1 MANIALYPGGY
12 KPPHIGHY
20 KAAKIASQKA
30 KVIVF
35 VGISP
40 RDNITQDM
48 AVDLWKL
55 YTAKDSNIEIRASK
69 GSPVS
74 DVYDYVELEA
84 KDGDTIYFI
93 KGKKDKDDPRFKNI
107 PDYATKVNKN
117 INVRPIKIEDQFS
130 RSDKPVSGT
139 SMRSYIKNNDKESF
153 IDGLPEGTDEEA
165 AWNTVT
171 NLEEDLYNPEDKVLD
186 YMKSSEFKA
195 GYTKKDDV
203 PPGYKYRRGGQYS
216 AASGMGVAGTMYE
229 DAQYETGKVL
239 HVYDFDDTIAQVK
252 ANIKTTITSPSGDY
266 NKEILI
272 PAANFPEESKELEA
286 RLGSL
291 EIKYDFSEFEKQIGD
306 AIVNSK
312 VVNKLKDSLSR
323 PDVKTT
329 ILTARSIGHPVT
341 RYLKK
346 DLGLDAYVVPLGLQ
360 VQGKVKGTDKA
371 NWIENHIKKGYQTIY
386 FIDDSEENRT
396 AVAALKDKYP
406 DIRLKVEDP
415 AAVREM
421 NEGPQFGVLY
431 HFTQYLLDVL
441 DDNILRGPISLTR
454 SLDSY
459 AAEWLGDQP
468 YFILDKDKLRTKYK
482 IRPYKD
488 TSDNP
493 DYEPISQY
501 DEMEEVIKNDITDLA
516 RYIIKVVLP
525 YSDENWENALKE
537 KNIPYEV
544 KALDEMMGMMNN
556 QEKSKHAKNLKRLKK
571 DTAKQGDQYMEVPD
585 YIKGTLT
592 RKLYEK
598 MSASDVDA
606 VEDFADK
613 KLDPVDVDLTSD
625 HFFDRLNDPRNKK
638 EISGAELIGF
648 FKRLSKRKKEFIEFL
663 RQYKELVVTDDRTN
677 INIPFMKLANK
688 AIAKTV
694 MRKPDFQTSSP
705 SLTLEKVTK
714 DKIIC
719 DNCGWDWKIDDGGDD
734 LYMCHKCDH
743 DNTPTNENFPPYK
756 ANQVQQTRY
765 KASDVFTRDVKK
777 AEKMGYKEN
786 TFTKDWWKEQITEVL
801 TETKANTHL
810 THLEELV
817 LTQGQDGYNKAK
829 SFLYELIKNLKG
841 ESNNIK
847 NVSVKW
853 DGAPA
858 VWAGINPENGKFFVG
873 TKSIFNKQT
882 PKINYTSQDID
893 TNHGHAAGLVKKLK
907 LALQYLPALG
917 IKGILQGDFMFDSDD
932 VQTEDIDGVAHY
944 TFKPNTIRYAIE
956 ANSEIGKK
964 ILNAKI
970 GVIWHTT
977 YNSLEEGD
985 FSFGADVSGLSQ
997 TPNVWFDDAY
1007 FKDDTGILLND
1018 KEEAFV
1024 LEKIKEAD
1032 SLKVDYNALPD
1043 EISSRAKTNLLNT
1056 YLNQEIRKG
1065 EFINDPNKSFE
1076 TFVNWYKEKIE
1087 KAVAKISPKNQD
1099 KKRAALTDKLKTFIK
1114 SKDNVINLFKVSK
1127 LLSQAKNIF
1136 IAKYDKAVATKHFI
1150 DNGDGTL
1157 SVTKAEGF
1165 VAVDHT
1171 ESGIKLVDRLEFS
1184 KNNFN
1189 AGKPG
1194 EKK

>member
-20 KAAKIASQKA
+20 KAAKQALKEGA
-30 KVIVF
+30 DKVIVF
-35 VGISP
+35 VGP
-40 RDNITQDM
+40 KERDGITQNM
-48 AVDLWKL
+48 SITLWEL
-55 YTAKDSNIEIRASK
+55 YTQNDPIEIRPA
-69 GSPVS
+69 GVSPVR
-74 DVYDYVELEA
+74 DVYDFVELEA
-84 KDGDTIYFI
+84 KDGDTLLFI
-93 KGKKDKDDPRFKNI
+93 KGKKDSEDPRFARI
-107 PDYATKVNKN
+107 SDYATKVNKN
-117 INVRPIKIEDQFS
+117 INKDFINIDDIKS
-130 RSDKPVSGT
+130 RSGKPVSGT
-139 SMRSYIKNNDKESF
+139 SMRSYIKNNDKKSF
-153 IDGLPEGTDEEA
+153 IDGLPEETDEAA

-171 NLEEDLYNPEDKVLD
+171 NLDEDLYNPNDHVLD

-216 AASGMGVAGTMYE
+216 AASGQGGAGTMYE
-229 DAQYETGKVL
+229 ADEKGKTL
-239 HVYDFDDTIAQVK
+239 HAYDFDDTIAQVK

-291 EIKYDFSEFEKQIGD
+291 EIKYDFSEFEKQIND

-312 VVNKLKDSLSR
+312 VINKLKSSLSN
-323 PDVKTT
+323 PQIKTT

-341 RYLKK
+341 RYLKSI
-346 DLGLDAYVVPLGLQ
+346 GLDAYVVPLGLQ
-360 VQGKVKGTDKA
+360 VDGKVTGQDKA

-406 DIRLKVEDP
+406 DISLTVEDP
-415 AAVREM
+415 AAV
-421 NEGPQFGVLY
+421 N
-431 HFTQYLLDVL
+431 
-441 DDNILRGPISLTR
+441 
-454 SLDSY
+454 
-459 AAEWLGDQP
+459 
-468 YFILDKDKLRTKYK
+468 
-482 IRPYKD
+482 
-488 TSDNP
+488 
-493 DYEPISQY
+493 
-501 DEMEEVIKNDITDLA
+501 
-516 RYIIKVVLP
+516 
-525 YSDENWENALKE
+525 
-537 KNIPYEV
+537 
-544 KALDEMMGMMNN
+544 EMMGTMNN
-556 QEKSKHAKNLKRLKK
+556 QEKAKHSKNLKRLKK
-571 DTAKQGDQYMEVPD
+571 DTAKQGDQYMEVPK

-663 RQYKELVVTDDRTN
+663 KQYKELVVTDDRTN

-705 SLTLEKVTK
+705 SLTLEK
-714 DKIIC
+714 
-719 DNCGWDWKIDDGGDD
+719 NA
-734 LYMCHKCDH
+734 L
-743 DNTPTNENFPPYK
+743 
-756 ANQVQQTRY
+756 
-765 KASDVFTRDVKK
+765 
-777 AEKMGYKEN
+777 
-786 TFTKDWWKEQITEVL
+786 TKDWWKEQIAEVL

-817 LTQGQDGYNKAK
+817 LTQGQDGYNQAKA
-829 SFLYELIKNLKG
+829 FLYELIKNLKG
-841 ESNNIK
+841 EDNTIK

-858 VWAGINPENGKFFVG
+858 IFTGINPENGKFFVG
-873 TKSIFNKQT
+873 TKSVFNVN

-893 TNHGHAAGLVKKLK
+893 TNHGHAAGLAKKLK
-907 LALQYLPALG
+907 LALQYLPTVG
-917 IKGILQGDFMFDSDD
+917 INGILQGDFMFDSDD
-932 VQTEDIDGVAHY
+932 VKTEDIEGVSHY
-944 TFKPNTIRYAIE
+944 TFKPNTIRYAVE
-956 ANSEIGKK
+956 ANSKIGKK
-964 ILNAKI
+964 ILEAKI
-970 GVIWHTT
+970 GIIFHTT
-977 YNSLEEGD
+977 YKDLSGGGA
-985 FSFGADVSGLSQ
+985 SFGADISSLSESS
-997 TPNVWFDDAY
+997 NVWFDDAY

-1024 LEKIKEAD
+1024 SEKIKEAD
-1032 SLKVDYNALPD
+1032 SLKVDYSALPD

-1099 KKRAALTDKLKTFIK
+1099 KKRAALTDKLKTFIGA
-1114 SKDNVINLFKVSK
+1114 KDNVINLFKVSK

-1194 EKK
+1194 AKK

>member
-20 KAAKIASQKA
+20 LAAKQALKEGA
-30 KVIVF
+30 DKVIVF
-35 VGISP
+35 VGP
-40 RDNITQDM
+40 KERDGITQNM
-48 AVDLWKL
+48 SIALWKL
-55 YTAKDSNIEIRASK
+55 YTQNDPIEIRPA
-69 GSPVS
+69 GVSPVR
-74 DVYDYVELEA
+74 DVYDFVELEA
-84 KDGDTIYFI
+84 EDGDTLLFI
-93 KGKKDKDDPRFKNI
+93 KGKKDSEDPRFARI
-107 PDYATKVNKN
+107 SDYATKVNKN
-117 INVRPIKIEDQFS
+117 INKDFINIDDIKS

-153 IDGLPEGTDEEA
+153 IDGLPKGTDEAA
-165 AWNTVT
+165 AWNIVT

-216 AASGMGVAGTMYE
+216 AASGQGGAGTMYE

-266 NKEILI
+266 NREILI

-396 AVAALKDKYP
+396 AVSALKDKYP

-421 NEGPQFGVLY
+421 
-431 HFTQYLLDVL
+431 
-441 DDNILRGPISLTR
+441 
-454 SLDSY
+454 
-459 AAEWLGDQP
+459 
-468 YFILDKDKLRTKYK
+468 
-482 IRPYKD
+482 
-488 TSDNP
+488 
-493 DYEPISQY
+493 
-501 DEMEEVIKNDITDLA
+501 
-516 RYIIKVVLP
+516 
-525 YSDENWENALKE
+525 
-537 KNIPYEV
+537 
-544 KALDEMMGMMNN
+544 MGTMNK
-556 QEKSKHAKNLKRLKK
+556 QEKAKHAKNLKRLKK
-571 DTAKQGDQYMEVPD
+571 DTDKQGDQYMEVPD

-663 RQYKELVVTDDRTN
+663 KQYKELVVTDDRTN

-714 DKIIC
+714 DKVIC

-786 TFTKDWWKEQITEVL
+786 TFTKNWWKEQITEVL

-817 LTQGQDGYNKAK
+817 LTQGQDGYNQAKA
-829 SFLYELIKNLKG
+829 FLYELIKNLKG
-841 ESNNIK
+841 EDNSIK

-858 VWAGINPENGKFFVG
+858 IFTGINPDNGKFFVG
-873 TKSIFNKQT
+873 TKSVFNVN

-893 TNHGHAAGLVKKLK
+893 TNHGHAAGLAKKLK
-907 LALQYLPALG
+907 LALQYLPAVG

-932 VQTEDIDGVAHY
+932 VKTEDIDGVSHY
-944 TFKPNTIRYAIE
+944 TFKPNTIRYAVE
-956 ANSEIGKK
+956 ANSKIGKK
-964 ILNAKI
+964 ILEAKI
-970 GVIWHTT
+970 GIIFHTT
-977 YNSLEEGD
+977 YKDLSGGGA
-985 FSFGADVSGLSQ
+985 SFGADISGLSESS
-997 TPNVWFDDAY
+997 NVWFDDAY

-1032 SLKVDYNALPD
+1032 SLKVDYSVLPD

-1099 KKRAALTDKLKTFIK
+1099 KKRAALTDKLKTFIGA
-1114 SKDNVINLFKVSK
+1114 KDNVINLFKVSK